1 MTYYLTA
8 PKNVYMLN
16 HIFNYRMEILAKM
29 NQDIRFWS
37 WKVFLRD
44 PEEISPPLPLLI
56 QNLNPLL
63 NPLPRKGPFR
73 LHSIS
78 FKKIWYFCHVTV
90 YSERLLVYGS
100 LCHHSPQLSRSGMG
114 NLLEGSWYCLMWL
127 QMTIS
132 Q

>member
-56 QNLNPLL
+56 QNLNPLYCQEKVL
-63 NPLPRKGPFR
+63 SGY
-73 LHSIS
+73 IA
-78 FKKIWYFCHVTV
+78 Y
-90 YSERLLVYGS
+90 
-100 LCHHSPQLSRSGMG
+100 LSRRFG
-114 NLLEGSWYCLMWL
+114 
-127 QMTIS
+127 IS
-132 Q
+132 VM